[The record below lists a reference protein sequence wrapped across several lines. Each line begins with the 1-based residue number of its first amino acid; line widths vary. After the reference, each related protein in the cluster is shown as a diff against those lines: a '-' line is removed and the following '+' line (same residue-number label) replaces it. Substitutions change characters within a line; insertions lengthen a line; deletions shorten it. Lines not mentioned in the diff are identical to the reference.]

1 MIENITKLKNIDFR
15 FPIKNAKNAIYK
27 VVSVN
32 ELDKLNS
39 TTGNWGA
46 VILAQADKTL
56 GYMVPEHVVFTIEYD
71 NDPPMPTFKITAI
84 TSDNEQ
90 SKIDVSKNALTT
102 PESFFETLK
111 SMAEHSVIFNP

>member
-46 VILAQADKTL
+46 VILAQHTKD
-56 GYMVPEHVVFTIEYD
+56 GYMVPEHVVFTIEYCTE
-71 NDPPMPTFKITAI
+71 PPMPTFKITAI
-84 TSDNEQ
+84 TSE
-90 SKIDVSKNALTT
+90 SETAKIEVSRGGVSTMDK
-102 PESFFETLK
+102 FIETLINL
-111 SMAEHSVIFNP
+111 AEHSNFNI

>member
-32 ELDKLNS
+32 ELDKMNS

-46 VILAQADKTL
+46 VILAQHTND

-71 NDPPMPTFKITAI
+71 NMPPMPTFKITAI
-84 TSDNEQ
+84 TSDNETG
-90 SKIDVSKNALTT
+90 KIGVTRAGVSTMDK
-102 PESFFETLK
+102 FIETLQTL
-111 SMAEHSVIFNP
+111 AEHSNFKI

>member
-1 MIENITKLKNIDFR
+1 MIQNIDRLKNVDFR

-32 ELDKLNS
+32 ELDKVNS
-39 TTGNWGA
+39 STGNWGA

-71 NDPPMPTFKITAI
+71 NMPPMATFTITAI
-84 TSDNEQ
+84 TSENETA
-90 SKIDVSKNALTT
+90 KIGVTRAGVSTMDK
-102 PESFFETLK
+102 FIETLQTL
-111 SMAEHSVIFNP
+111 AEHSTFKI

>member
-39 TTGNWGA
+39 SNGNWGA

-71 NDPPMPTFKITAI
+71 NMPPMPTFKITAI
-84 TSDNEQ
+84 TSENETA
-90 SKIDVSKNALTT
+90 KIEVGKLGVSSMDK
-102 PESFFETLK
+102 FIETLQIL
-111 SMAEHSVIFNP
+111 AEHSNFKI

>member
-39 TTGNWGA
+39 SNGNWGA
-46 VILAQADKTL
+46 VILAQHTKD

-84 TSDNEQ
+84 TSDNETG
-90 SKIDVSKNALTT
+90 KIGVTKAGVSTMDK
-102 PESFFETLK
+102 FIETLQTL
-111 SMAEHSVIFNP
+111 AEHSTFKI

>member
-1 MIENITKLKNIDFR
+1 MIQNIDRLKNIDFR

-32 ELDKLNS
+32 ELDKVNS
-39 TTGNWGA
+39 ITGNWGA

-71 NDPPMPTFKITAI
+71 NMPPMPTFKITAI
-84 TSDNEQ
+84 TSDNETA
-90 SKIDVSKNALTT
+90 KIGVTRAGVSTMDK
-102 PESFFETLK
+102 FIETLQTL
-111 SMAEHSVIFNP
+111 AEHSNFKI

>member
-1 MIENITKLKNIDFR
+1 MIQNIDKLKNIDFR

-39 TTGNWGA
+39 STGNWGA

-71 NDPPMPTFKITAI
+71 NIPPMPTFKITAI
-84 TSDNEQ
+84 TSDSETA
-90 SKIDVSKNALTT
+90 KIEVSRGGVSTMDK
-102 PESFFETLK
+102 FIETLQTL
-111 SMAEHSVIFNP
+111 AEHSNFKI

>member
-1 MIENITKLKNIDFR
+1 MIQNIDRLKNVDFR

-32 ELDKLNS
+32 ELDKVNS
-39 TTGNWGA
+39 SMGNWGA

-71 NDPPMPTFKITAI
+71 TTPPYNTFKITAI
-84 TSDNEQ
+84 TSENETG
-90 SKIDVSKNALTT
+90 KIEVGRDGVSSMDK
-102 PESFFETLK
+102 FFETLVRL
-111 SMAEHSVIFNP
+111 AEHSQLNK

>member
-46 VILAQADKTL
+46 VILAQHTND

-71 NDPPMPTFKITAI
+71 NMPPMPTFKITAI
-84 TSDNEQ
+84 TSDNETG
-90 SKIDVSKNALTT
+90 KIGVTKAGVSTMDK
-102 PESFFETLK
+102 FIETLQTL
-111 SMAEHSVIFNP
+111 AEHSNFKI

>member
-1 MIENITKLKNIDFR
+1 MIENITKLKNIEFR

-46 VILAQADKTL
+46 VILAQHTKD

-71 NDPPMPTFKITAI
+71 TEPPMHTFKITTI
-84 TSDNEQ
+84 TSENETG
-90 SKIDVSKNALTT
+90 KIEVSRGGLSSMDK
-102 PESFFETLK
+102 FIETLQNL
-111 SMAEHSVIFNP
+111 AEHSNFKI

>member
-32 ELDKLNS
+32 ELDKMNS

-46 VILAQADKTL
+46 VILAQADKSL

-71 NDPPMPTFKITAI
+71 KEPPIHTFKITAI
-84 TSDNEQ
+84 TSENETG
-90 SKIDVSKNALTT
+90 KIEVSRGGVSSMDK
-102 PESFFETLK
+102 FIETLQNL
-111 SMAEHSVIFNP
+111 AEHSNFKI